1 MVKSHKLHLNLW
13 CIVYFLKLNIPDLCL
28 KLGLVN
34 PEKFEPGNLFR
45 DYRFIHCPLMADFF
59 ISSLFSE
66 THGCVLLIFSEEIGL

>member
-34 PEKFEPGNLFR
+34 PEKFEPGIYSGTIALFIVFWWLIFLSVS
-45 DYRFIHCPLMADFF
+45 YSQKLMAVFY
-59 ISSLFSE
+59 
-66 THGCVLLIFSEEIGL
+66 